1 MANIHYGE
9 VKNRHLDQLLALCHV
24 TAWDVIQQA
33 ATTTGVLGDVTLRA
47 GFSTGSPSFVRI
59 PDSRFGAIEFRGSTT
74 TIDYRWRVPRE
85 VDNRH
90 PIYIRPHWAVSTI
103 GTTLSM
109 TWQAWY
115 ATITAD
121 STLVTSPTTVLDAT
135 IGSDSNGSSTVQYVL
150 NAGNR
155 GSIRPLATGV
165 NAFQTTGDAVEFI
178 HFAIQPSTTTNITLG
193 TNALY
198 LIGFDLEYTPRR
210 LWGGPS
216 GKEGRKLETNLG
228 WQELGAAGQY

>member
-9 VKNRHLDQLLALCHV
+9 VKNRHLDQLLAVRHV
-24 TAWDVIQQA
+24 SALDLVTWAASPTTAGGNLVANWSV
-33 ATTTGVLGDVTLRA
+33 
-47 GFSTGSPSFVRI
+47 GSPTLAQI
-59 PDSRFGAIEFRGSTT
+59 PGSRQSALSFRGSTIT
-74 TIDYRWRVPRE
+74 VDYQWRVPSE

-103 GTTLSM
+103 GTTLSV

-115 ATITAD
+115 ATITDA
-121 STLVTSPTTVLDAT
+121 STLVTSPTTVLDT
-135 IGSDSNGSSTVQYVL
+135 VIGSDSNGSSTVQYVL
-150 NAGNR
+150 NTGPR

-193 TNALY
+193 TNLLY
-198 LIGFDLEYTPRR
+198 LVGFDLEYTRR
-210 LWGGPS
+210 MLWGGPS

-228 WQELGAAGQY
+228 WQEMGAANQY